1 MRGVQTIVQCMHR
14 VTPMILHIRE
24 HVVNVHDI
32 HFDACRGIETVI
44 KQIGA
49 EIEDAFNKDGDVLT
63 KQKLQ
68 FEHGKSQEAMCA
80 WKAHT
85 LRAANQ
91 DLAKQDVLSALDGS
105 SCLIVMD

>member
-1 MRGVQTIVQCMHR
+1 
-14 VTPMILHIRE
+14 MILHVRE
-24 HVVNVHDI
+24 NVVNVHDV
-32 HFDACRGIETVI
+32 HCDACRGIETVI
-44 KQIGA
+44 KQIGV
-49 EIEDAFNKDGDVLT
+49 EIEDAFNKDDDVLT

-68 FEHGKSQEAMCA
+68 FEHGKSQEATCA

-91 DLAKQDVLSALDGS
+91 DLAKQDVLSALEGS

>member
-1 MRGVQTIVQCMHR
+1 
-14 VTPMILHIRE
+14 MILHVRE

-32 HFDACRGIETVI
+32 HCDACRGIETI
-44 KQIGA
+44 ITGKQIGA

-105 SCLIVMD
+105 SCLIVID

>member
-1 MRGVQTIVQCMHR
+1 
-14 VTPMILHIRE
+14 MILHVRE

-32 HFDACRGIETVI
+32 HCDACCGIETVI

-68 FEHGKSQEAMCA
+68 FEHGKSQEAICA
-80 WKAHT
+80 WKVHT

-91 DLAKQDVLSALDGS
+91 DLAKQDVLSVLDGS